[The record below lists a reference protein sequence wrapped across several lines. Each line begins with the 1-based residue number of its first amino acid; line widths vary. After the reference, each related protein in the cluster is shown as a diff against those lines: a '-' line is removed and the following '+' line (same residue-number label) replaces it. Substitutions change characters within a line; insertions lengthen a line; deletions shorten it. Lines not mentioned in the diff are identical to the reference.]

1 MMKST
6 NQSAYRLAPWRKQMK
21 RIITI
26 LMITFAAA
34 AVTMIYLSISEKMTN
49 ANLRIQ
55 ELQSERSEFSRTI
68 ADLTTDEGVL
78 TAYKNMQS
86 RAERAGFSDI
96 DFTDDEQYAY
106 VVVDGYTGT
115 GINTESEISNIPQNE
130 VVSLIKPEYTESLQ
144 DWLYKRITTGIES
157 YEVTN

>member
-1 MMKST
+1 
-6 NQSAYRLAPWRKQMK
+6 MK

-96 DFTDDEQYAY
+96 DFNVICTIAFF
-106 VVVDGYTGT
+106 
-115 GINTESEISNIPQNE
+115 
-130 VVSLIKPEYTESLQ
+130 
-144 DWLYKRITTGIES
+144 
-157 YEVTN
+157 